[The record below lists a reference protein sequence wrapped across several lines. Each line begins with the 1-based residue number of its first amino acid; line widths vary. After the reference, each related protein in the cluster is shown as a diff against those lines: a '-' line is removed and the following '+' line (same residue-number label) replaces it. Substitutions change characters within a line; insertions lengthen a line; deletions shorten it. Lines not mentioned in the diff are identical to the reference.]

1 MTDQKMVKECSA
13 ILSETLSS
21 LMDDASA
28 DDRYAILM
36 AARDLIQ
43 EYLNELAED

>member
-1 MTDQKMVKECSA
+1 M

-21 LMDDASA
+21 LMEDASA
-28 DDRYAILM
+28 DDRCAMLM

-43 EYLNELAED
+43 EYLNELSED